1 MIIRHF
7 SHRIR
12 MTLSDCAC
20 PCHLLHLSFNN
31 ILHCI
36 VIYVSVI
43 FCLSEIL
50 VAGVTHKTD
59 FVVVLIKGYFH
70 FRCYYR
76 F

>member
-1 MIIRHF
+1 
-7 SHRIR
+7 

-20 PCHLLHLSFNN
+20 PCRLLHLSFNN

-43 FCLSEIL
+43 FCLCEIL

-59 FVVVLIKGYFH
+59 FLLF
-70 FRCYYR
+70 
-76 F
+76 